1 MRLEASA
8 YRGKAVYFDV
18 IHPWTRPQR
27 DTAFKQSTHEK
38 LAGITLALLFL
49 GVLIASILVVRRN
62 VRQNRGDSRGAM
74 RLGNFVFY
82 VFLGTW
88 LLNAHHLASF
98 GEIEVVLIGMG
109 CGYLISSFSR
119 MLYLS
124 LEPFVRRRD
133 PHMLIAWSRLIAGQ
147 LRDPLVGRAVLI
159 GSVFGVLLSLYESS
173 DNFILPLLGK
183 LPPVPGTLAPGPL
196 LGVRHA
202 FGSVLMYTWIF
213 VLYSLMIFFLLFL
226 IRLAVRKDWIAAIVI
241 VILGA
246 ATNTGGDYPIA
257 TLIFSAFI
265 WLSIYL
271 VLRRF
276 GLLTVVVGLV
286 VQNILVVF
294 PVTTHLSRWYAAPAL
309 AGIFAILALT
319 IYGLRAALA
328 GQPLFSAEVLER

>member
-1 MRLEASA
+1 
-8 YRGKAVYFDV
+8 
-18 IHPWTRPQR
+18 
-27 DTAFKQSTHEK
+27 
-38 LAGITLALLFL
+38 
-49 GVLIASILVVRRN
+49 
-62 VRQNRGDSRGAM
+62 
-74 RLGNFVFY
+74 VFY

-98 GEIEVVLIGMG
+98 SEIDVVLLGMG
-109 CGYLISSFSR
+109 AGYLVSSFSR

-133 PHMLIAWSRLIAGQ
+133 PHMLIAWTRLIAGQ

-173 DNFILPLLGK
+173 DNFILPMLGK

-202 FGSVLMYTWIF
+202 FGAVLMYTWIF
-213 VLYSLMIFFLLFL
+213 VLYSLLIFFLLFL

-246 ATNTGGDYPIA
+246 VTNTGGDYPIV
-257 TLIFSAFI
+257 TLIFAALI

-309 AGIFAILALT
+309 AGIFAILALAV
-319 IYGLRAALA
+319 YGFRGALA
-328 GQPLFSAEVLER
+328 GQRLFSAEVLER